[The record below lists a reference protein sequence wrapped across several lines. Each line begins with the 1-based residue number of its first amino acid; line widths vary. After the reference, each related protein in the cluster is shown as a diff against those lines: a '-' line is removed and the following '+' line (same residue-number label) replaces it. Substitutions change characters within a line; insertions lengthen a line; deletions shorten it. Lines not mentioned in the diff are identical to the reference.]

1 MQKKM
6 KIIPLTMQ
14 TLFALSSQPKKSKHS
29 YHDEMIHNYID
40 R

>member
-14 TLFALSSQPKKSKHS
+14 TSFVNQKNLKNS
-29 YHDEMIHNYID
+29 YHDEMIHKYID